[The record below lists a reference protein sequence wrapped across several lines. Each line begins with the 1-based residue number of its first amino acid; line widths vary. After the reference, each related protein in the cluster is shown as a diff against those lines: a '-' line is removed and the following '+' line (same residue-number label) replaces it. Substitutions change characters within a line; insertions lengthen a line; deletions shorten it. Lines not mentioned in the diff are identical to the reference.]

1 MSKTRMPLGISF
13 FLVFFLALEI
23 YYFFFDIFTSEG
35 IFAQNG
41 YPLAS
46 LSTPLLAFTMI
57 ILIITAAALIIITY
71 GFLKRRASI
80 RIYTMFY
87 LVWAAC
93 WPIWDIYINNNVI
106 GHGLLIIIYMLL
118 IVYLTTAYVKNYFAD
133 IFRYGEYTLHKR
145 AVTLKSGMTLT
156 IYFFSKKIPKSGTPT
171 SLPDGYTVGVSEQS
185 KMPYLKKQDTKKI
198 FSPKKI
204 YITPKEIKSKKLAN
218 VTYVVRNQ
226 QPGQI
231 RSDWAVRSH
240 EKIYSHHRTKIIAIN
255 KARKIARSK
264 DSTVMVQNTD
274 GTFSIG
280 FKPKPAKR

>member
-1 MSKTRMPLGISF
+1 MPLGISF

-46 LSTPLLAFTMI
+46 LSTSLLAFTMI

-71 GFLKRRASI
+71 GFLKRRAAI

-87 LVWAAC
+87 LVWATC

-106 GHGLLIIIYMLL
+106 GHGILIIIYMLL
-118 IVYLTTAYVKNYFAD
+118 IVYLTTAYVKKYFAD
-133 IFRYGEYTLHKR
+133 VFRYGEYTLHKR
-145 AVTLKSGMTLT
+145 DVTLKSGMTLT
-156 IYFFSKKIPKSGTPT
+156 IYFFSKRIPKSGTPT

-185 KMPYLKKQDTKKI
+185 KMPYLKKQDTKKTI
-198 FSPKKI
+198 SPKKI
-204 YITPKEIKSKKLAN
+204 YVTPKEMKSKKLAN
-218 VTYVVRNQ
+218 VIYVVRNQ

-231 RSDWAVRSH
+231 RSDWAVRGH
-240 EKIYSHHRTKIIAIN
+240 RKIYSHHRTKIIAIN
-255 KARKIARSK
+255 NARKIARSR

>member
-1 MSKTRMPLGISF
+1 MPLGISF

-23 YYFFFDIFTSEG
+23 CYFFFDVFTSEG

-41 YPLAS
+41 YLLAS

-57 ILIITAAALIIITY
+57 ILIIIAAALIIITY

-93 WPIWDIYINNNVI
+93 WPIWNIYINNNVI
-106 GHGLLIIIYMLL
+106 GHGILIIIYMLL
-118 IVYLTTAYVKNYFAD
+118 IVYLTTAYVKKYFAD
-133 IFRYGEYTLHKR
+133 VFRYGEYTLYKR

-171 SLPDGYTVGVSEQS
+171 LLPDGYMVGVSEQS
-185 KMPYLKKQDTKKI
+185 KMPYLKKRDTKKI

-255 KARKIARSK
+255 NARKIARSR